1 MIDLFGISFLK
12 TSDFKVTLLKKNDE
26 TWGENGVDLGPFYN
40 WCLYCLTSFKS
51 N

>member
-1 MIDLFGISFLK
+1 MLRK
-12 TSDFKVTLLKKNDE
+12 KKNDE
-26 TWGENGVDLGPFYN
+26 MWGENGVDLGPFYN